1 MLGPLEAVIIEFEGN
16 RFRGEITPILQE
28 IVDQGI
34 IRIIDLTF
42 IKKDDSGKVEVF
54 ELSELDPE
62 EAAVFGPA
70 IKDFQELFSEEDV
83 VAVGETIANNTSVAL
98 LLFEHAWATKLKEAI
113 LGANGRLILDE
124 RIPPEVVSELI
135 GEITASTI

>member
-16 RFRGEITPILQE
+16 RFRGDITPILQQ

-98 LLFEHAWATKLKEAI
+98 LLFEHAWATQLKEAI

-135 GEITASTI
+135 GESTASTV